1 MRGRFG
7 DRSPPSTHEAVHT
20 TELAEAVH
28 TTELAEA
35 VHTTELAE
43 AAHTTEQAR
52 DSARRILS
60 AMIVL
65 PVAVS
70 RSSDE

>member
-7 DRSPPSTHEAVHT
+7 DRSPPSTH
-20 TELAEAVH
+20 
-28 TTELAEA
+28 EA